1 MIKIK
6 RKYYYILLS
15 GLFLL
20 FILPVLA
27 YSVVAYKAADRIY
40 DDVKAIPYNEVGMV
54 LGTGPTTVSGKANV
68 YFSYRIDAV
77 EELYKAGK
85 IKFILISGDNS
96 TKDYSEP
103 DAMKDSLVARGI
115 PSDVIYLDYAGFRT
129 LDSVV
134 RSKKIFG
141 QNRMTV
147 ISQRFHNE
155 RSIILGDWQDM
166 DLIGYNAK
174 DTSLRFY
181 HVKTHI
187 REGYARIKLLLDIF
201 VGKQPKFLGETIEIG
216 DGKPQKEIN

>member
-115 PSDVIYLDYAGFRT
+115 PYDVIYLDYAGFRT

-181 HVKTHI
+181 HIKTHV

-216 DGKPQKEIN
+216 DGKPQKDVN